1 MQDNLSFKKEGIH
14 ISIHYMQN
22 VVKGALGNGRRSSF
36 QAEFL
41 LLMYFTIYLYFK
53 HIFSNSS
60 RENINVVHP
69 F

>member
-41 LLMYFTIYLYFK
+41 LLMYFTILCLIRDYGHVFCYKLSLF
-53 HIFSNSS
+53 
-60 RENINVVHP
+60 
-69 F
+69 